1 MPSPSAYQT
10 KFVEDPSS
18 GFQVASDTTYITGGE
33 GTLPAG
39 KYEMYGTYSGGRVL
53 NIDLKDGNAS
63 IYISDDTVFENF
75 RLNVSN
81 KTNNKLY
88 IVIANGKNLTMSYN
102 AQDMT
107 GGLSSCDQRRAS
119 IDGARAKCN
128 VNLQNVELY
137 GSSDGGADYRPKPG
151 QAPAA
156 VIIGLGKN
164 FVTVDGGGCVC
175 DAYVSL
181 AGDGTSASTFKV
193 SGNALFYGRFES
205 DKFDANSNPIGL
217 DYCPG
222 LDVESN
228 PDQPLSTH
236 YRAKSYSYHY

>member
-10 KFVEDPSS
+10 KFIDDPSS
-18 GFQVASDTTYITGGE
+18 GFMAASDTTYINGAE

-63 IYISDDTVFENF
+63 IYISDDTRFEDF

-88 IVIANGKNLTMSYN
+88 IIIANGKNLTMSYN
-102 AQDMT
+102 AQGMT

-119 IDGARAKCN
+119 IEGARAKCN
-128 VNLQNVELY
+128 INLQNYELY
-137 GSSDGGADYRPKPG
+137 GSSDGTDYRPKPG

-164 FVTVDGGGCVC
+164 YVTVDGGGCVC

-217 DYCPG
+217 DFCPG
-222 LDVESN
+222 LDEESN
-228 PDQPLSTH
+228 PDKPLSTH